1 MSNKRILTIEVEV
14 KDWENDNVET
24 GDYIEYKNQVYQFEG
39 YEYGRYPIA
48 KHIET
53 SAQIELPSK

>member
-24 GDYIEYKNQVYQFEG
+24 GDYIEYKDKVYQFQG
-39 YEYGRYPIA
+39 FEYGLHPIA
-48 KHIET
+48 KHVVTGE
-53 SAQIELPSK
+53 QIELPSK